1 MRSRRIVAFY
11 NGHCRVCAK
20 VLPKGS
26 ACWFA
31 KHYGMRCTDCGPH
44 TSEDT
49 RIPSK
54 GRAAKRAP
62 EPAPRPE
69 PSPKRRP
76 PLKDHPRFRPADQ
89 SPGFDARARQA
100 QRDEDGI
107 HRIEYGSVREIVEDA
122 LSNYAQTPDNEER
135 LRALHA
141 VAFTGTYKWA
151 NYYTREKLLDQVFNP
166 PTELLQAVDRMREHL
181 IGELD
186 LPTRPRRKVRRG
198 LDWGEELDTD
208 RWLHRDPTPWERV
221 ERAPEPR
228 RTVTI
233 GCNVS
238 AHHLVTPDQLL
249 YRGAAA
255 LALADLLTSQGCNV
269 GITLFK
275 CAESPTDAVEQGVV
289 RCELKA
295 PDMPLDLSALTFT
308 LCEIA
313 FYRCVVV
320 CASARRWPGTLG
332 SGLGYPNGLPAP
344 DRRGLDY
351 LVDNNVLGE
360 DAAVSWL
367 REQMSVPTGTPGEG
381 PHD

>member
-26 ACWFA
+26 ECFFA
-31 KHYGMRCTDCGPH
+31 KHYGMRCIECGPH
-44 TSEDT
+44 TDEDT

-54 GRAAKRAP
+54 SKAAR
-62 EPAPRPE
+62 RSPE
-69 PSPKRRP
+69 PSPKREPPRTP
-76 PLKDHPRFRPADQ
+76 SHWTPLKDHPQFRPADQ
-89 SPGFDARARQA
+89 TPGFDAADRCAR
-100 QRDEDGI
+100 RDADGI
-107 HRIEYGSVREIVEDA
+107 HRVEYGSVREIVEDA
-122 LSNYAQTPDNEER
+122 LSTYAQTPENEAR

-141 VAFTGTYKWA
+141 LAFTGDYKWA
-151 NYYTREKLLDQVFNP
+151 NYYTRERLLDQVFNP
-166 PTELLQAVDRMREHL
+166 PGDLLRAVDRMREHL

-186 LPTRPRRKVRRG
+186 LPTRPRRQVRRG
-198 LDWGEELDTD
+198 LDWGDELDAD
-208 RWLHRDPTPWERV
+208 RWLHRDPAPWERT

-228 RTVTI
+228 RTITI

-238 AHHLVTPDQLL
+238 AHHQIKPEQLL

-269 GITLFK
+269 GIVLFK
-275 CAESPTDAVEQGVV
+275 CVESPTNQVEQGVV
-289 RCELKA
+289 RCVLKA
-295 PDMPLDLSALTFT
+295 PDMPLDLSALTFA

-320 CASARRWPGTLG
+320 CAAARRWPGKLG

-351 LVDNNVLGE
+351 LIDSNVLGE

-367 REQMSVPTGTPGEG
+367 REQMGGSA
-381 PHD
+381 HD